1 MAVLPVE
8 AAQLEISC
16 HIPPCDYHLLFYG
29 SDEFVV
35 PGWWIGVEDS
45 NGDLEQTSFLPAAG
59 VSPYDVLTWLQPIAG
74 RQVAAVIG
82 VAEHLDD
89 DGQPGKEKSQADT

>member
-8 AAQLEISC
+8 AAQLEVSC

-45 NGDLEQTSFLPAAG
+45 NGDLQQTSFLPSAG
-59 VSPYDVLTWLQPIAG
+59 VSPYDVLIWLQPITG
-74 RQVAAVIG
+74 KRVAAELVDRAKLA
-82 VAEHLDD
+82 VASIPKLRSGLLD
-89 DGQPGKEKSQADT
+89 